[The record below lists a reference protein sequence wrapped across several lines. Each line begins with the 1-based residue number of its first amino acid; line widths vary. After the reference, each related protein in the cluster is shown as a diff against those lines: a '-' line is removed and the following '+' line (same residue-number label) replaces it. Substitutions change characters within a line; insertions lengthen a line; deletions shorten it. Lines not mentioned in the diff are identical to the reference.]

1 MTTPLII
8 DILIICLLATT
19 TGYCVV
25 LNRRLG
31 QLRAGQGEFV
41 RLIGR
46 FNDAT
51 ERAEA
56 GVARLRAVG
65 EQNGTALGDRIEAAQ
80 ALCDALSF
88 LIERGARLADNPNAL
103 GGANSG
109 AMQGAARRRPD
120 TRDDDPAH
128 GLGGD
133 TLDGIA
139 RLAEGSGSL
148 VENDLLEVLR
158 AARKR

>member
-1 MTTPLII
+1 MTTRLII

-19 TGYCVV
+19 TGYCIV

-41 RLIGR
+41 QLIGR

-65 EQNGTALGDRIEAAQ
+65 EQNGAALGDRIEAAQ
-80 ALCDALSF
+80 ALRDDLSF
-88 LIERGARLADNPNAL
+88 LIERGARLVDNPPAP
-103 GGANSG
+103 GGAEPG
-109 AMQGAARRRPD
+109 AAHGAARRRPD
-120 TRDDDPAH
+120 TRADDPAH

-148 VENDLLEVLR
+148 VESDLLEALR
-158 AARKR
+158 AARNR

>member
-1 MTTPLII
+1 MMTSLII
-8 DILIICLLATT
+8 DVVIICLLAAT

-41 RLIGR
+41 QLIGS

-56 GVARLRAVG
+56 GVARLRAASD
-65 EQNGTALGDRIEAAQ
+65 ENGAALGDRIEAAQ
-80 ALCDALSF
+80 ALCDDLSF
-88 LIERGARLADNPNAL
+88 LIERSARLTDNLKASA
-103 GGANSG
+103 GAEPG
-109 AMQGAARRRPD
+109 AMDDAVRRRPD
-120 TRDDDPAH
+120 TRADDPAP
-128 GLGGD
+128 GLGDD

-139 RLAEGSGSL
+139 RLAEGSGSV
-148 VENDLLEVLR
+148 VENDLLEALR
-158 AARKR
+158 AARKS